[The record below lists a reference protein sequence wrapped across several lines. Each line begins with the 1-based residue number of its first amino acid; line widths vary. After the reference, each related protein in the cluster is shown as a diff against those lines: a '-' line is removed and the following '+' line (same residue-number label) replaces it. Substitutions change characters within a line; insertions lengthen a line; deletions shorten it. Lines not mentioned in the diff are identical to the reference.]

1 VNATALA
8 DRRPPWFGTA
18 LLRRGW
24 IVLVCMITVAALA
37 YGIAKVQSSTYSGVA
52 VLAVSPSLGPTVP
65 GGAQQAAQ
73 LAATY
78 AQALPNDEQLRR
90 VLVKRGGTSDGI
102 LTAFAPPGT
111 SVVTV
116 GYTAPKRWQAVKG
129 GQAIVHALSGANPA
143 SSAVTT
149 GSLQIVHHPTT
160 PHLLRRGWHTHVVL
174 LVSAGAGPAGGIDA
188 DRANKLATT
197 YAGVIAYDDTLLTRV
212 GHAIG
217 ETKDQVRGNLAVVN
231 LPSSSLLAVTFKA
244 STAAQALAGA
254 RTVALLVAGPHPLAA
269 TIVPSSIDLI
279 SAPTTAGSA
288 SSGGHT
294 SLVVGALIGLA
305 LGLVLLIAWERS
317 DPHVSV
323 PKHLSVQTGAP
334 ATSMEHLSPQAASA
348 LLDRWAALTERRPAR
363 VAVLPADARAQGAAA
378 DAVRLLLAAGGERV
392 EAEDRRGVPFSS
404 NGSHANGDGAL
415 AAIADVALVQASPPG
430 REGAGEAV
438 ALDCDLTVVVA
449 PVGMRSAELRT
460 VSEGLA
466 DFGILPVWY
475 LLAPRRAAVT
485 GPGTKADVVTR

>member
-1 VNATALA
+1 MSTTTLSE
-8 DRRPPWFGTA
+8 RRPPWFGAA

-24 IVLVCMITVAALA
+24 IVLACMVAVAALA
-37 YGIAKVQSSTYSGVA
+37 YGIAKVQSTTYSSVA

-78 AQALPNDEQLRR
+78 AQALPNDEQLKN
-90 VLVKRGGTSDGI
+90 VLAKHGGTRDGI

-129 GQAIVHALSGANPA
+129 GKAIVSALSGGNPT
-143 SSAVTT
+143 SSAVTS
-149 GSLQIVHHPTT
+149 GSLQVVHHPTR
-160 PHLLRRGWHTHVVL
+160 PHLLKLGWHTHVVL

-197 YAGVIAYDDTLLTRV
+197 YAGVIAYDDTLLARV

-217 ETKDQVRGNLAVVN
+217 ESKDQVRGNLSVVN

-244 STAAQALAGA
+244 SSPQQALAGA

-294 SLVVGALIGLA
+294 SLIVGALIGLA

-317 DPHVSV
+317 DPHVVV
-323 PKHLSVQTGAP
+323 PRHLSVQTGAP
-334 ATSMEHLSPQAASA
+334 ATAMEHLSPQAANA

-363 VAVLPADARAQGAAA
+363 VAVLPADARAQGAAE
-378 DAVRLLLAAGGERV
+378 DAVRLLRDAGAGRV
-392 EAEDRRGVPFSS
+392 STEDRRRVPFSS
-404 NGSHANGDGAL
+404 NGSHSNGNGASV
-415 AAIADVALVQASPPG
+415 APADVVLVQASAPG

-485 GPGTKADVVTR
+485 APGSQADVVSR